1 LHVAPAAC
9 RAKKSCAA
17 ARFYSAAN
25 RPIDRAVLARL
36 APPPDGYRPSPLAR
50 ICSIPYTTPAF
61 PRLPPSRIFI
71 VKRLFSATINSL
83 RAIGYG
89 FRSEAALRE
98 EMIALVAGLVAA
110 LFIAPTVAWYVAMIA
125 SLLGLLAVE
134 FLNTAI
140 EKLSDHVTPEH
151 HKAIGR
157 IKDYGSAAVFSA
169 ICLAGLIWLA
179 ALATR
184 CGLI

>member
-1 LHVAPAAC
+1 LTGRKWRGSLPA
-9 RAKKSCAA
+9 
-17 ARFYSAAN
+17 
-25 RPIDRAVLARL
+25 RPPDDRASL
-36 APPPDGYRPSPLAR
+36 LAR
-50 ICSIPYTTPAF
+50 ICSIPYTAPAF
-61 PRLPPSRIFI
+61 LRLPPSRIFT

-98 EMIALVAGLVAA
+98 EMVALVAGLIAA
-110 LFIAPTVAWYVAMIA
+110 VFIAPTVAWYVAMIA

-151 HKAIGR
+151 HNAIGR

-169 ICLAGLIWLA
+169 ICLAGLTWLA
-179 ALATR
+179 ALAIR